1 MGKTTGGARS
11 ATPSEISKSTAA
23 IATRM
28 KNARQGQPTK
38 SARGQS
44 RREAILTEAARLFHH
59 NGFHET
65 GIDDIGAAVGIT
77 GPGVYRHFDSKQDL
91 LAAILDRNIQRHQE
105 IVSEVNG
112 LGLQPRDAFAT
123 LVERSANTLA
133 QNRDA
138 AALYFQ
144 EARNL
149 GPAEL
154 QRFTKVQR
162 GLITEWVRLLRE
174 VRPELSDE
182 EARVAVRGVAGLL
195 NSVGYFTTTMSSER
209 LGELLA
215 GMAMAALLNA
225 PASG

>member
-1 MGKTTGGARS
+1 MG
-11 ATPSEISKSTAA
+11 KSTA
-23 IATRM
+23 TM
-28 KNARQGQPTK
+28 KNARQSPAAK

-91 LAAILDRNIQRHQE
+91 LAAILDRNIGQHQE
-105 IVSEVNG
+105 IVDEVNA
-112 LGLQPRDAFAT
+112 LDLSPKDALRK
-123 LVERSANTLA
+123 LVERSAHELA
-133 QNRDA
+133 RNRDA

-149 GPAEL
+149 APAEL

-162 GLITEWVRLLRE
+162 GLITEWVRILRA
-174 VRPELSDE
+174 VRPELSE
-182 EARVAVRGVAGLL
+182 EDARVAVRGVAGLL
-195 NSVGYFTTTMSSER
+195 NSVGYFTTTMSSEQ
-209 LGELLA
+209 LGESLA
-215 GMAMAALLNA
+215 GMAMAALLEA
-225 PASG
+225 PASC

>member
-1 MGKTTGGARS
+1 MGRASAAARS
-11 ATPSEISKSTAA
+11 T
-23 IATRM
+23 
-28 KNARQGQPTK
+28 QPAK

-44 RREAILTEAARLFHH
+44 RRESIITEAARLFHH

-91 LAAILDRNIQRHQE
+91 LAAILDRNLSRHQD
-105 IVSEVNG
+105 IVNEVNA
-112 LGLQPRDAFAT
+112 LGLDPGEAFTT
-123 LVERSANTLA
+123 LVQRSAETLA
-133 QNRDA
+133 HNRDA
-138 AALYFQ
+138 AAVYFQ

-149 GPAEL
+149 GPADL

-162 GLITEWVRLLRE
+162 GLITEWVRMLRA

-182 EARVAVRGVAGLL
+182 EARVAVRGVAGML
-195 NSVGYFTTTMSSER
+195 NSVGYFTTTMSAER

-225 PASG
+225 PAAS

>member
-1 MGKTTGGARS
+1 MGKS
-11 ATPSEISKSTAA
+11 A
-23 IATRM
+23 ATM
-28 KNARQGQPTK
+28 KNAQSTTSK
-38 SARGQS
+38 SARGQN

-91 LAAILDRNIQRHQE
+91 LAAILDRNIGRHQE
-105 IVSEVNG
+105 IVAEVNA
-112 LGLQPRDAFAT
+112 LGLSPRETFT
-123 LVERSANTLA
+123 ELVKRSAETLA
-133 QNRDA
+133 HNRDA

-149 GPAEL
+149 GPNDL

-162 GLITEWVRLLRE
+162 GLITEWVRMLRD

-182 EARVAVRGVAGLL
+182 EARVAVRGVAGML
-195 NSVGYFTTTMSSER
+195 NSVGYFTTSMSSER

-215 GMAMAALLNA
+215 GMAMAALMNA
-225 PASG
+225 PATG